1 MDSCIVCDNLVC
13 PRQQALL
20 CEGCERWQHRTC
32 QTGISQLDYRG
43 AVRSGQSTNWHCVE
57 CENPILNSTPL
68 LFTDDEL
75 EQSMVH

>member
-1 MDSCIVCDNLVC
+1 MDSCIVRDNLVC

-43 AVRSGQSTNWHCVE
+43 AVRSGQSINRHCVE